1 MVQLSYVTGNYA
13 DHLPPSGLQNCMNNR
28 IYVAIDV
35 ETTGLQ
41 SGLDEIIEVAAVT
54 FRGREIL
61 DRFSQL
67 VRPRQ
72 SVPLKVTRLTG
83 IDPTALTQAPR
94 FNEIGAELARFIGN
108 RPIVGHSIG
117 FDLTMLRAQGMHF
130 NQPVYDTFELATL
143 LLPQLASYKLSTLA
157 AHLGIP
163 HPDAHRALNDAEVTA
178 QLFAAL
184 CERMLHLDLATLSEI
199 VRLTSKI
206 GLPLRDLFEE
216 ALRQKAR
223 NAFLEP
229 IAAPHDATDAAD
241 TEVPPL
247 RPTGYT
253 RLLDIEAIGAFFSPN
268 GVFGQAFP
276 GYEPRQPQIEMAQAV
291 ATAFNRSEPLIVE
304 AGTGTGKSMAYLVP
318 AAMYAAQRGER
329 VVISTNT
336 INLQDQLYNKD
347 IPDLQ
352 RIFATA
358 GLPPFRAVLLKGR
371 SNYLCLKRYHELR
384 RLDTLSGE
392 EVRTLLKIQLW
403 LPTTKSGDRTELPLI
418 DREQAVWNK
427 VNVSVETCTGARC
440 PHFRECYFFRARR
453 AAEAAHLVVVNH
465 ALLIADLAAASQ
477 VLPPYDHLVIDE
489 AHNLEDVATDQLSFN
504 LDQAGLLKFLDDLF
518 QTGGA
523 QIVSG
528 LLSEIPAVLTEIGG
542 GGAAGER
549 ITAAIERIRPTLIR
563 MRTAVYEC
571 FHLLTRFVQI
581 DSDPNQQYDLRL
593 RLTNDVRKRPEWQE
607 IELAWQ
613 NLNDMLALIGKELAT
628 IEEQL
633 HDLNEANGTLDDLLL
648 RTEVLRRFATDVRVR
663 SGHVIFGDE
672 ESICWLTYD
681 RQRDTLTLTAAPL
694 SVADILQ
701 SQLFAQKQTSVL
713 ASATLSIAGR
723 FDFVKSRIGLAEC
736 QELML
741 DSPFDYAQQALVYIP
756 NDIPEPNQRGYQQ
769 MIERAIID
777 LAIASEGRMLAL
789 FTASNALRQTYAA
802 IQEPLED
809 RGIGVMAQGIDGSRR
824 ALVDRLK
831 EFPRSVLLGTNSFWE
846 GVDVVGEALSVLV
859 ITKLPFAVPTDPIV
873 AARSEL
879 FADPFNEY
887 SVPQSILRFKQGF
900 GRLIRSR
907 EDRGIV
913 VVLDR
918 RLLTKKYGQ
927 QFLDSLPP
935 TRVRT
940 GPLAH
945 LPGLVARFLQ
955 RLNGG

>member
-1 MVQLSYVTGNYA
+1 
-13 DHLPPSGLQNCMNNR
+13 MNNR

-54 FRGREIL
+54 FRGHEIL
-61 DRFSQL
+61 DRFEQL

-72 SVPLKVTRLTG
+72 AVPLKITRLTG
-83 IDPTALTQAPR
+83 IDPAALAQAPR
-94 FNEIGAELARFIGN
+94 FNEIGADLARFIGN

-117 FDLTMLRAQGMHF
+117 FDLTMLRAQGMQF

-143 LLPQLASYKLSTLA
+143 LLPQVSSYKLSALA

-178 QLFAAL
+178 RLFAML
-184 CERMLHLDLATLSEI
+184 SERMLQLDLATLSEM
-199 VRLTSKI
+199 VRLMGKI
-206 GLPLRDLFEE
+206 GTPLRDLFEE

-223 NAFLEP
+223 NAFRDPILAQQSTGTISAEP
-229 IAAPHDATDAAD
+229 TLFSSAPD
-241 TEVPPL
+241 TGSPELPPL
-247 RPTGYT
+247 RPTGDT
-253 RLLDIEAIGAFFSPN
+253 RPLDLDQIADLFSPE
-268 GVFGQAFP
+268 GVFGRAFP
-276 GYEPRQPQIEMAQAV
+276 GYEPRPPQIEMARAV
-291 ATAFNRSEPLIVE
+291 ATAFNHSEPLIVE

-318 AAMYAAQRGER
+318 ATLYAAQRGER

-358 GLPPFRAVLLKGR
+358 GLPTFRAALLKGR

-384 RLDTLSGE
+384 RLENLTTE
-392 EVRTLLKIQLW
+392 EVRALLKIQLW
-403 LPTTKSGDRTELPLI
+403 LPTTTSGDRTELPLV
-418 DREQAVWNK
+418 DREQSAWNR

-453 AAEAAHLVVVNH
+453 AAESAHLVVVNH

-504 LDQAGLLKFLDDLF
+504 LDQASLLKFLDDLF

-523 QIVSG
+523 QVVSG
-528 LLSEIPAVLTEIGG
+528 LLSELPAVLSEIGG

-549 ITAAIERIRPTLIR
+549 ITAAIERMRPSLIR
-563 MRTAVYEC
+563 ARTAVYEC
-571 FHLLTRFVQI
+571 FNLLTRFVQL
-581 DSDPNQQYDLRL
+581 DPESGGQYDTRL
-593 RLTNDVRKRPEWQE
+593 RLTKGVRQRPEWQE

-613 NLNDMLALIGKELAT
+613 NLNDILALIGNELAG
-628 IEEQL
+628 IEVQL
-633 HDLNEANGTLDDLLL
+633 RELEEAAGGLDDLLL
-648 RTEVLRRFATDVRVR
+648 RTEVLRRFATDARVR
-663 SGHVIFGDE
+663 SGHVIFGDDD
-672 ESICWLTYD
+672 SICWLTYD
-681 RQRDTLTLTAAPL
+681 RQRDVLTLTAAPL
-694 SVADILQ
+694 SVAEILQ
-701 SQLFAQKQTSVL
+701 SQLFAQKQTSIL
-713 ASATLSIAGR
+713 ASATLSIAGT
-723 FDFVKSRIGLAEC
+723 FDFVKSRIGLEDC

-756 NDIPEPNQRGYQQ
+756 NDIPEPNQRGYQP
-769 MIERAIID
+769 MIEQAIID
-777 LAIASEGRMLAL
+777 LAIASGGRMLAL
-789 FTASNALRQTYAA
+789 FTASNALRQTYTA
-802 IQEPLED
+802 IQEVLED
-809 RGIGVMAQGIDGSRR
+809 HGIGVMAQGIDGSRK

-846 GVDVVGEALSVLV
+846 GVDVVGDALSVLV

-879 FADPFNEY
+879 FTDPFNEY

-940 GPLAH
+940 GTLAS

-955 RLNGG
+955 KVNGSSG

>member
-1 MVQLSYVTGNYA
+1 
-13 DHLPPSGLQNCMNNR
+13 MNNR

-61 DRFSQL
+61 DRFERL

-72 SVPLKVTRLTG
+72 SVPLKITRLTG
-83 IDPTALTQAPR
+83 IDPAALAQAPR

-108 RPIVGHSIG
+108 RPIVGHSIS
-117 FDLTMLRAQGMHF
+117 FDLTMLRAQGMNF
-130 NQPVYDTFELATL
+130 NQPVYDTFDLATL
-143 LLPQLASYKLSTLA
+143 LLPQATSYKLSALA
-157 AHLGIP
+157 ARLGIP

-178 QLFAAL
+178 QLFAEL
-184 CERMLHLDLATLSEI
+184 TERMLQLDLATLGEM
-199 VRLTSKI
+199 VRLMGKI

-229 IAAPHDATDAAD
+229 IAVP
-241 TEVPPL
+241 TEPAEPQSAEPPPL
-247 RPTGYT
+247 RPTGDA
-253 RLLDIEAIGAFFSPN
+253 RPLDLDAISAFFSPD
-268 GVFGQAFP
+268 GPFGRAFP
-276 GYEPRQPQIEMAQAV
+276 GYEPRPPQVEMARAV
-291 ATAFNRSEPLIVE
+291 AKAFNQSEPLLVE
-304 AGTGTGKSMAYLVP
+304 AGTGTGKSMAYLAP
-318 AAMYAAQRGER
+318 ATLYAAQRGER

-358 GLPPFRAVLLKGR
+358 GLPAFRAALLKGR

-384 RLDTLSGE
+384 RSENLAVE
-392 EVRTLLKIQLW
+392 EVRALLKIQLW
-403 LPTTKSGDRTELPLI
+403 LPATTSGDRTELPLV
-418 DREQAVWNK
+418 DREQAAWNK

-453 AAEAAHLVVVNH
+453 AAESAHVVVVNH

-477 VLPPYDHLVIDE
+477 VLPPYDHLIIDE

-523 QIVSG
+523 QVVSG
-528 LLSEIPAVLTEIGG
+528 LLSELPAILTELGG

-549 ITAAIERIRPTLIR
+549 ITAAIERMRPTLIR
-563 MRTAVYEC
+563 ARTAVYEC
-571 FHLLTRFVQI
+571 FNLLTRFVQL
-581 DSDPNQQYDLRL
+581 DTESASQYDPRL
-593 RLTNDVRKRPEWQE
+593 RLTKGVRQRPEWQA
-607 IELAWQ
+607 IEQAWQ
-613 NLNDMLALIGKELAT
+613 NLSDMLAAIGNELAV
-628 IEEQL
+628 IEEQVRE
-633 HDLNEANGTLDDLLL
+633 LNEASGGLDDVLL
-648 RTEVLRRFATDVRVR
+648 RAEVLRRFATDARVR
-663 SGHVIFGDE
+663 SGHVIFGDDD
-672 ESICWLTYD
+672 SICWLTYD

-694 SVADILQ
+694 SVAEILQ
-701 SQLFAQKQTSVL
+701 SQLFAQKQTSIL
-713 ASATLSIAGR
+713 ASATLSIAGD
-723 FDFVKSRIGLAEC
+723 FAFVKSRIGLAEC
-736 QELML
+736 DELML
-741 DSPFDYAQQALVYIP
+741 DSPFDYEQQALVYIP

-769 MIERAIID
+769 MIEQAIID
-777 LAIASEGRMLAL
+777 LALAAGGRMLAL

-802 IQEPLED
+802 IQETLED
-809 RGIGVMAQGIDGSRR
+809 HGIGVMAQGIDGSRR

-846 GVDVVGEALSVLV
+846 GVDVVGDALSVLV

-873 AARSEL
+873 AARSEQ
-879 FADPFNEY
+879 FADPFSEY

-907 EDRGIV
+907 DDRGIV

-927 QFLDSLPP
+927 QFLDSLPH

-945 LPGLVARFLQ
+945 LPGLVTRFLQ
-955 RLNGG
+955 AKNGGV

>member
-1 MVQLSYVTGNYA
+1 
-13 DHLPPSGLQNCMNNR
+13 MNNR

-61 DRFSQL
+61 DRFERL

-72 SVPLKVTRLTG
+72 SVPLKITRLTR
-83 IDPTALTQAPR
+83 IDPAALVKAPR

-117 FDLTMLRAQGMHF
+117 FDLTMLRAQGMSF
-130 NQPVYDTFELATL
+130 NQPVYDTFDLATL
-143 LLPQLASYKLSTLA
+143 LLPQATSYKLSALA
-157 AHLGIP
+157 ARLGIP

-178 QLFAAL
+178 QLFAEL
-184 CERMLHLDLATLSEI
+184 TERMLQLDLATLGEM
-199 VRLTSKI
+199 VRLMGKI

-223 NAFLEP
+223 NAFHEP
-229 IAAPHDATDAAD
+229 IAAPPEPAEALAPDL
-241 TEVPPL
+241 PPL
-247 RPTGYT
+247 RPTGDA
-253 RLLDIEAIGAFFSPN
+253 RPLDLEAIGAFFSPD
-268 GVFGQAFP
+268 GPFGRAFP
-276 GYEPRQPQIEMAQAV
+276 GYEPRPPQVEMARAV
-291 ATAFNRSEPLIVE
+291 AKAFNCSEPLIVE
-304 AGTGTGKSMAYLVP
+304 AGTGTGKSMAYLAP
-318 AAMYAAQRGER
+318 ATMYAVQRGER

-352 RIFATA
+352 RIFAA
-358 GLPPFRAVLLKGR
+358 ASLPAFRAALLKGR
-371 SNYLCLKRYHELR
+371 SNYLCLKRYHELHR
-384 RLDTLSGE
+384 SENLAIE
-392 EVRTLLKIQLW
+392 EVRALLKIQLW
-403 LPTTKSGDRTELPLI
+403 LPTTASGDRTELPLV
-418 DREQAVWNK
+418 DREQAAWNK

-453 AAEAAHLVVVNH
+453 AAEAAHMVVVNH

-489 AHNLEDVATDQLSFN
+489 AHNVEDVATDQLSFN

-518 QTGGA
+518 QSGGA
-523 QIVSG
+523 QVVSG
-528 LLSEIPAVLTEIGG
+528 LLSELPVVLTELGG

-549 ITAAIERIRPTLIR
+549 IAAAIERMRPTLIR
-563 MRTAVYEC
+563 ARTAVYEC
-571 FHLLTRFVQI
+571 FNLLTRFVQL
-581 DSDPNQQYDLRL
+581 DTEAGGQYDPRL
-593 RLTNDVRKRPEWQE
+593 RLTKGVRQRPEWQE
-607 IELAWQ
+607 IERAWQ
-613 NLNDMLALIGKELAT
+613 NLSDMLAAIGNELAV
-628 IEEQL
+628 IEEQVRE
-633 HDLNEANGTLDDLLL
+633 LNETSGELDDVLV
-648 RTEVLRRFATDVRVR
+648 RTEVLRRFATDARVR
-663 SGHVIFGDE
+663 SGHVIFGDDD
-672 ESICWLTYD
+672 SICWLTYD
-681 RQRDTLTLTAAPL
+681 RQRDTVTLTAAPL
-694 SVADILQ
+694 SVAEILQ
-701 SQLFAQKQTSVL
+701 SQLFTQKQTSIL
-713 ASATLSIAGR
+713 ASATLSIAGD
-723 FDFVKSRIGLAEC
+723 FAFVKSRIGLTEG

-741 DSPFDYAQQALVYIP
+741 DSPFNYEQQALVYIP

-769 MIERAIID
+769 MIEQAIID
-777 LAIASEGRMLAL
+777 LALASGGRMLAL
-789 FTASNALRQTYAA
+789 FTASNALRQTYTA
-802 IQEPLED
+802 IQETLED
-809 RGIGVMAQGIDGSRR
+809 HGIGVMAQGIDGSRR

-846 GVDVVGEALSVLV
+846 GVDVVGDALSVLV

-873 AARSEL
+873 AARSEQ
-879 FADPFNEY
+879 FADPFSEY

-907 EDRGIV
+907 DDRGIV

-927 QFLDSLPP
+927 QFLDSLPH

-940 GPLAH
+940 GPLVN
-945 LPGLVARFLQ
+945 LPGLIARFLQ
-955 RLNGG
+955 AKNGGA

>member
-1 MVQLSYVTGNYA
+1 
-13 DHLPPSGLQNCMNNR
+13 MNDR

-54 FRGREIL
+54 FRGRTIL
-61 DRFSQL
+61 DRFERL

-72 SVPLKVTRLTG
+72 SVPLKITRLTG
-83 IDPTALTQAPR
+83 IDPAALAQAPR
-94 FNEIGAELARFIGN
+94 FNEIGADFARFIGN
-108 RPIVGHSIG
+108 RPIVGHSIN
-117 FDLTMLRAQGMHF
+117 FDLTMLRAQGMQF

-143 LLPQLASYKLSTLA
+143 LLPQATSYKLSALA
-157 AHLGIP
+157 ERFGIP
-163 HPDAHRALNDAEVTA
+163 HPEAHRALNDAEVTA
-178 QLFAAL
+178 QLFVAL
-184 CERMLHLDLATLSEI
+184 TERILSLDLATLGEM
-199 VRLTSKI
+199 VRLMGKI
-206 GLPLRDLFEE
+206 GLPLRALFED

-229 IAAPHDATDAAD
+229 MTPRPEPD
-241 TEVPPL
+241 TPALEPTPL
-247 RPTGYT
+247 RPTGDT
-253 RLLDIEAIGAFFSPN
+253 RPLDPDQIAAFFSPD
-268 GVFGQAFP
+268 GPFGRVFP
-276 GYEPRQPQIEMAQAV
+276 GYEPRPPQVEMARAV
-291 ATAFNRSEPLIVE
+291 VQAFNRSEPLLVE
-304 AGTGTGKSMAYLVP
+304 AGTGTGKSMAYLAP
-318 AAMYAAQRGER
+318 AALYAAQRGER
-329 VVISTNT
+329 VVVSTNT

-352 RIFATA
+352 RIFAAA
-358 GLPPFRAVLLKGR
+358 GLPSFRAVLLKGR
-371 SNYLCLKRYHELR
+371 SNYLCLKRYYELR
-384 RLDTLSGE
+384 RSEQLSPE
-392 EVRTLLKIQLW
+392 EVRALLKIQLW
-403 LPTTKSGDRTELPLI
+403 LPATSSGDRTELPLL
-418 DREQAVWNK
+418 DKEQAAWNK

-477 VLPPYDHLVIDE
+477 VLPPCDHLIIDE

-504 LDQAGLLKFLDDLF
+504 LDQAAMLKFLDDLF

-523 QIVSG
+523 QVVSG
-528 LLSEIPAVLTEIGG
+528 LLSELPAALTEIGG

-549 ITAAIERIRPTLIR
+549 IALAIERMRPTLIR
-563 MRTAVYEC
+563 ARTAVYEC
-571 FHLLTRFVQI
+571 FNLLTRFVQLET
-581 DSDPNQQYDLRL
+581 DSGQYDTRL
-593 RLTNDVRKRPEWQE
+593 RLTRGVRQREGWAE

-613 NLNDMLALIGKELAT
+613 NLSDMLAAIGNELAV
-628 IEEQL
+628 IEDEVRN
-633 HDLNEANGTLDDLLL
+633 LNDAAGGFDDLLL
-648 RTEVLRRFATDVRVR
+648 RAEVLRRFATDVRVR
-663 SGHVIFGDE
+663 SGHVIFGDD

-694 SVADILQ
+694 SVAEILQ
-701 SQLFAQKQTSVL
+701 TQLFAQKQTSVL
-713 ASATLSIAGR
+713 ASATLSIAG
-723 FDFVKSRIGLAEC
+723 DFAFIKSRIGLPEC
-736 QELML
+736 ESVML
-741 DSPFDYAQQALVYIP
+741 DSPFDYARQALVFIP
-756 NDIPEPNQRGYQQ
+756 NDIPEPHQRGYQQ
-769 MIERAIID
+769 MIEQAIVD
-777 LAIASEGRMLAL
+777 LAIAAGGRMLAL

-802 IQEPLED
+802 IQETLED
-809 RGIGVMAQGIDGSRR
+809 HGIGVLAQGIDGSRR
-824 ALVDRLK
+824 ALIDRLK

-859 ITKLPFAVPTDPIV
+859 ITKLPFAVPTDPVV
-873 AARSEL
+873 AARSEQ

-918 RLLTKKYGQ
+918 RLLSKKYGQ

-940 GPLAH
+940 GALSH
-945 LPGLVARFLQ
+945 LPALVARFLHAN
-955 RLNGG
+955 NGE

>member
-1 MVQLSYVTGNYA
+1 
-13 DHLPPSGLQNCMNNR
+13 MNNR

-61 DRFSQL
+61 DRFERL

-72 SVPLKVTRLTG
+72 SVPLKITRLTG
-83 IDPTALTQAPR
+83 IDPVALAKAPR

-108 RPIVGHSIG
+108 RPIVGHSIS
-117 FDLTMLRAQGMHF
+117 FDLTMLRAQGMNF
-130 NQPVYDTFELATL
+130 NQPVYDTFDLATL
-143 LLPQLASYKLSTLA
+143 LFPQATSYKLSALA
-157 AHLGIP
+157 ARLGIP

-178 QLFAAL
+178 QLFAKL
-184 CERMLHLDLATLSEI
+184 TERMLQLDLATLGEM
-199 VRLTSKI
+199 VRLMGKI

-223 NAFLEP
+223 NAFHEP
-229 IAAPHDATDAAD
+229 IATPSEPAEALGP
-241 TEVPPL
+241 ELPPL
-247 RPTGYT
+247 RPTGDT
-253 RLLDIEAIGAFFSPN
+253 RPLDLEAIGAFFSPD
-268 GVFGQAFP
+268 GPFGRAFP
-276 GYEPRQPQIEMAQAV
+276 GYEPRPPQVEMARAV
-291 ATAFNRSEPLIVE
+291 AKAFNQSEPLIVE

-318 AAMYAAQRGER
+318 ATIYAVQRGER

-352 RIFATA
+352 RIFAAA
-358 GLPPFRAVLLKGR
+358 GLPAFRAALLKGR

-384 RLDTLSGE
+384 RSEHLAIE
-392 EVRTLLKIQLW
+392 EVRALLKIQLW
-403 LPTTKSGDRTELPLI
+403 LPTTASGDRTELPLI
-418 DREQAVWNK
+418 DREQAAWNK
-427 VNVSVETCTGARC
+427 VNVSAETCTGARC

-453 AAEAAHLVVVNH
+453 AAEAAHVVVVNH

-489 AHNLEDVATDQLSFN
+489 AHNLEDVATEQLSFN
-504 LDQAGLLKFLDDLF
+504 LDQAGLLEFLDDLF

-523 QIVSG
+523 QVVSG
-528 LLSEIPAVLTEIGG
+528 LLSELPVVLTELGG

-549 ITAAIERIRPTLIR
+549 IAAAIERVRPTLIR
-563 MRTAVYEC
+563 ARTAVYEC
-571 FHLLTRFVQI
+571 FNLLTRFVQF
-581 DSDPNQQYDLRL
+581 DTESGGQYDPRL
-593 RLTNDVRKRPEWQE
+593 RLTKKVRQQPEWQA
-607 IELAWQ
+607 IEQAWQ
-613 NLNDMLALIGKELAT
+613 NLSDMLAAIGNELAV
-628 IEEQL
+628 IEDQVRE
-633 HDLNEANGTLDDLLL
+633 LNETSGELDDVLV
-648 RTEVLRRFATDVRVR
+648 RTEVLRRFATDARVR
-663 SGHVIFGDE
+663 SGHVIFGDDD
-672 ESICWLTYD
+672 SICWLTYD

-694 SVADILQ
+694 SVAEILH
-701 SQLFAQKQTSVL
+701 SQLFTQKQTSVL
-713 ASATLSIAGR
+713 ASATLSIAGD
-723 FDFVKSRIGLAEC
+723 FAFVKNRIGLAESN
-736 QELML
+736 ELML
-741 DSPFDYAQQALVYIP
+741 DSPFDYEQQALVYIP

-777 LAIASEGRMLAL
+777 LALASGGRMLAL

-802 IQEPLED
+802 IQETLED
-809 RGIGVMAQGIDGSRR
+809 HGIGVMAQGIDGSRR

-846 GVDVVGEALSVLV
+846 GVDVVGDALSVLV

-873 AARSEL
+873 AARSEQ
-879 FADPFNEY
+879 FADPFSEY

-907 EDRGIV
+907 DDRGIV

-927 QFLDSLPP
+927 QFLDSLPH

-940 GPLAH
+940 GPLAN
-945 LPGLVARFLQ
+945 LPGLITRFLQ
-955 RLNGG
+955 AKNGGS

>member
-1 MVQLSYVTGNYA
+1 
-13 DHLPPSGLQNCMNNR
+13 MNNR

-54 FRGREIL
+54 FRGHEIL
-61 DRFSQL
+61 DRFEQL

-72 SVPLKVTRLTG
+72 AVPLKITRLTG
-83 IDPTALTQAPR
+83 IDPAALAQAPR
-94 FNEIGAELARFIGN
+94 FNEIGADLARFIGN

-117 FDLTMLRAQGMHF
+117 FDLTMLRAQGMQF

-143 LLPQLASYKLSTLA
+143 LLPQVSSYKLSALA

-178 QLFAAL
+178 RLFAML
-184 CERMLHLDLATLSEI
+184 SERMLQLDLATLSEM
-199 VRLTSKI
+199 VRLMGKI
-206 GLPLRDLFEE
+206 GTPLRDLFEE

-223 NAFLEP
+223 NAFRDPILAQQSTGTISAEP
-229 IAAPHDATDAAD
+229 TLFSSAPD
-241 TEVPPL
+241 TGSPELPPL
-247 RPTGYT
+247 RPTGDT
-253 RLLDIEAIGAFFSPN
+253 RPLDLDQIADLFSPE

-276 GYEPRQPQIEMAQAV
+276 GYEPRPPQIEMARAV
-291 ATAFNRSEPLIVE
+291 ATAFNHSEPLIVE

-318 AAMYAAQRGER
+318 ATLYAAQRGER

-358 GLPPFRAVLLKGR
+358 GLPTFRAALLKGR

-384 RLDTLSGE
+384 RLENLTTE
-392 EVRTLLKIQLW
+392 EVRALLKIQLW
-403 LPTTKSGDRTELPLI
+403 LPTTTSGDRTELPLV
-418 DREQAVWNK
+418 DREQSAWNR

-453 AAEAAHLVVVNH
+453 AAESAHLVVVNH

-504 LDQAGLLKFLDDLF
+504 LDQASLLKFLDDLF

-523 QIVSG
+523 QVVSG
-528 LLSEIPAVLTEIGG
+528 LLSELPAVLSEIGG

-549 ITAAIERIRPTLIR
+549 ITAAIERMRPSLIR
-563 MRTAVYEC
+563 ARTAVYEC
-571 FHLLTRFVQI
+571 FNLLTRFVQL
-581 DSDPNQQYDLRL
+581 DPESGGQYDTRL
-593 RLTNDVRKRPEWQE
+593 RLTKGVRQRPEWQE

-613 NLNDMLALIGKELAT
+613 NLNDILALIGNELAG
-628 IEEQL
+628 IEVQL
-633 HDLNEANGTLDDLLL
+633 RELEEAAGGLDDLLL
-648 RTEVLRRFATDVRVR
+648 RTEVLRRFATDARVR
-663 SGHVIFGDE
+663 SGHVIFGDDD
-672 ESICWLTYD
+672 SICWLTYD
-681 RQRDTLTLTAAPL
+681 RQRDVLTLTAAPL
-694 SVADILQ
+694 SVAEILQ
-701 SQLFAQKQTSVL
+701 SQLFAQKQTSIL
-713 ASATLSIAGR
+713 ASATLSIAGT
-723 FDFVKSRIGLAEC
+723 FDFVKSRIGLEDC

-756 NDIPEPNQRGYQQ
+756 NDIPEPNQRGYQP
-769 MIERAIID
+769 MIEQAIID
-777 LAIASEGRMLAL
+777 LAIASGGRMLAL
-789 FTASNALRQTYAA
+789 FTASNALRQTYTA
-802 IQEPLED
+802 IQEVLED
-809 RGIGVMAQGIDGSRR
+809 HGIGVMAQGIDGSRK

-846 GVDVVGEALSVLV
+846 GVDVVGDALSVLV

-879 FADPFNEY
+879 FTDPFNEY

-940 GPLAH
+940 GTLAS

-955 RLNGG
+955 KVNGSSG

>member
-1 MVQLSYVTGNYA
+1 
-13 DHLPPSGLQNCMNNR
+13 MNNR

-54 FRGREIL
+54 FRGHEIL
-61 DRFSQL
+61 DRFERL

-72 SVPLKVTRLTG
+72 SVPLKILRLTG
-83 IDPTALTQAPR
+83 IDPAALAQAPR

-108 RPIVGHSIG
+108 RPIVGHSIS
-117 FDLTMLRAQGMHF
+117 FDLTMLRAQGMNF

-143 LLPQLASYKLSTLA
+143 LLPQATSYRLSALA
-157 AHLGIP
+157 ARLGIP

-178 QLFAAL
+178 RLFTVL
-184 CERMLHLDLATLSEI
+184 TERILHLDLATLGEMI
-199 VRLTSKI
+199 RLMGKI

-229 IAAPHDATDAAD
+229 IAAPPEPADALTTDLP
-241 TEVPPL
+241 TL
-247 RPTGYT
+247 RPTGDG
-253 RLLDIEAIGAFFSPN
+253 RPLDLDAITQFFSPD
-268 GVFGQAFP
+268 GPFGRTFT
-276 GYEPRQPQIEMAQAV
+276 GYEPRPPQVEMARAV
-291 ATAFNRSEPLIVE
+291 AAAFNQSEPLIVE

-318 AAMYAAQRGER
+318 ATLYATQRGER

-336 INLQDQLYNKD
+336 INLQDQLYHKD

-352 RIFATA
+352 RIFVAA
-358 GLPPFRAVLLKGR
+358 GLPNFRAALLKGR

-384 RLDTLSGE
+384 RSEQLAAE
-392 EVRTLLKIQLW
+392 EVRALLKIQLW
-403 LPTTKSGDRTELPLI
+403 LPTTTSGDRAELPLV
-418 DREQAVWNK
+418 DREQTAWNK

-440 PHFRECYFFRARR
+440 PHFRDCYFFRARR

-477 VLPPYDHLVIDE
+477 VLPPYDHLIIDE

-504 LDQAGLLKFLDDLF
+504 LDQAGLLKFLDDLL

-523 QIVSG
+523 QLVSG
-528 LLSEIPAVLTEIGG
+528 LLSELPAVLTELGG

-549 ITAAIERIRPTLIR
+549 IASAIERMRPTLLR
-563 MRTAVYEC
+563 ARTAVYEC
-571 FHLLTRFVQI
+571 FNLLTRFVQI
-581 DSDPNQQYDLRL
+581 DTDASQYDPRI
-593 RLTNDVRKRPEWQE
+593 RLTKSVRQRPEWQQ

-613 NLNDMLALIGKELAT
+613 NLNDTLAAIGNELAV
-628 IEEQL
+628 IEEQVRE
-633 HDLNEANGTLDDLLL
+633 LNETHGNLDDVLL
-648 RTEVLRRFATDVRVR
+648 RVEVLRRFANDARVR
-663 SGHVIFGDE
+663 SGHVIFGSDD
-672 ESICWLTYD
+672 SVCWLTYD
-681 RQRDTLTLTAAPL
+681 RQRDALTLTAAPL
-694 SVADILQ
+694 SVAEILQ
-701 SQLFAQKQTSVL
+701 SQLFAQKQTSIL
-713 ASATLSIAGR
+713 ASATLSIAGE
-723 FDFVKSRIGLAEC
+723 FSFVKSRIGLDVC
-736 QELML
+736 NELLL
-741 DSPFDYAQQALVYIP
+741 DSPFNYAQQALVYIP

-769 MIERAIID
+769 MVEQAIVD
-777 LAIASEGRMLAL
+777 LAIAAGGRMLAL
-789 FTASNALRQTYAA
+789 FTASNALRQTYMA
-802 IQEPLED
+802 IQEQLED
-809 RGIGVMAQGIDGSRR
+809 HGIGVMAQGIDGSRR

-846 GVDVVGEALSVLV
+846 GVDVVGDALSVLV

-945 LPGLVARFLQ
+945 VPGLVARFLQ
-955 RLNGG
+955 AKNGNNS

>member
-1 MVQLSYVTGNYA
+1 
-13 DHLPPSGLQNCMNNR
+13 MNNR

-54 FRGREIL
+54 FRGRDIL
-61 DRFSQL
+61 DRFERL

-72 SVPLKVTRLTG
+72 SVPLKIMRLTG
-83 IDPTALTQAPR
+83 IDPAALAQAPR
-94 FNEIGAELARFIGN
+94 FNEIGADLARFIGN

-117 FDLTMLRAQGMHF
+117 FDLMMLRAQGMNF
-130 NQPVYDTFELATL
+130 NQPIYDTFELATL
-143 LLPQLASYKLSTLA
+143 LLPQATSYKLSALA
-157 AHLGIP
+157 AQLGIP
-163 HPDAHRALNDAEVTA
+163 HPDAHRALNDAEVAA
-178 QLFAAL
+178 QLFAVL
-184 CERMLHLDLATLSEI
+184 SERMLQLDLTTLGEM
-199 VRLTSKI
+199 VRLMSKI

-216 ALRQKAR
+216 TLRQKAR

-229 IAAPHDATDAAD
+229 IAAPPEPVDALTP
-241 TEVPPL
+241 EPPPL
-247 RPTGYT
+247 RPTGDQ
-253 RLLDIEAIGAFFSPN
+253 RPLDLDAIGAFFSPD
-268 GVFGQAFP
+268 GPFGRTFP
-276 GYEPRQPQIEMAQAV
+276 GYEARPPQVEMARAV
-291 ATAFNRSEPLIVE
+291 AAAFNSSEPLMVE

-318 AAMYAAQRGER
+318 ATLYATQRGER

-352 RIFATA
+352 RIFAAA
-358 GLPPFRAVLLKGR
+358 GLPPFRAALLKGR

-384 RLDTLSGE
+384 RSENLTVE
-392 EVRTLLKIQLW
+392 EVRALLKIQLW
-403 LPTTKSGDRTELPLI
+403 LPTTTSGDRTELPLI
-418 DREQAVWNK
+418 DREQVVWNK
-427 VNVSVETCTGARC
+427 LNVTVETCTGSRC

-477 VLPPYDHLVIDE
+477 VLPPYDHLIIDE

-518 QTGGA
+518 QTGGV
-523 QIVSG
+523 QVVSG
-528 LLSEIPAVLTEIGG
+528 LLSELPTVLNEIGG

-549 ITAAIERIRPTLIR
+549 INAAIERMRPTLIR
-563 MRTAVYEC
+563 ARTAVYDC
-571 FHLLTRFVQI
+571 FNLLTRFVQL
-581 DSDPNQQYDLRL
+581 DTETGQYDPRL
-593 RLTNDVRKRPEWQE
+593 RLTKSVRQRPEWQT
-607 IELAWQ
+607 ITQAWQ
-613 NLNDMLALIGKELAT
+613 NLNDILAT
-628 IEEQL
+628 IGNELAVIEEQVRE
-633 HDLNEANGTLDDLLL
+633 LNETTGELNDILV

-663 SGHVIFGDE
+663 SGHIIFGDDD
-672 ESICWLTYD
+672 SICWLTYD

-694 SVADILQ
+694 SVAEILQ
-701 SQLFAQKQTSVL
+701 SQLFAQKQTSIL
-713 ASATLSIAGR
+713 ASATLSITGN
-723 FDFVKSRIGLAEC
+723 FSFVKSRIGLDEC
-736 QELML
+736 TELML
-741 DSPFDYAQQALVYIP
+741 DSPFDYTQQALVYIP

-769 MIERAIID
+769 MIEQAIVD
-777 LAIASEGRMLAL
+777 LAVAAEGRMLAL
-789 FTASNALRQTYAA
+789 FTASNALRQTYTA

-809 RGIGVMAQGIDGSRR
+809 HGIGVMAQGIDGSRR

-846 GVDVVGEALSVLV
+846 GVDIVGDALSVLV
-859 ITKLPFAVPTDPIV
+859 ITKLPFAVPTDPVV
-873 AARSEL
+873 AARSEQ

-907 EDRGIV
+907 DDRGIV

-927 QFLDSLPP
+927 QFLDSLPH

-955 RLNGG
+955 RNGAEDVK

>member
-1 MVQLSYVTGNYA
+1 
-13 DHLPPSGLQNCMNNR
+13 MNNR

-54 FRGREIL
+54 FRGYEIL
-61 DRFSQL
+61 DRFEQL

-72 SVPLKVTRLTG
+72 AVPLKITRLTG
-83 IDPTALTQAPR
+83 IDPAALAQAPR
-94 FNEIGAELARFIGN
+94 FNEIGADLARFIGN

-117 FDLTMLRAQGMHF
+117 FDLTMLRAQGMQF

-143 LLPQLASYKLSTLA
+143 LLPQVSSYKLSALA

-178 QLFAAL
+178 RLFAIL
-184 CERMLHLDLATLSEI
+184 SERMLQLDLATLSEM
-199 VRLTSKI
+199 VRLMGKI
-206 GLPLRDLFEE
+206 GTPLRDLFEE

-223 NAFLEP
+223 NAFRDPILAQQSTGTISSEP
-229 IAAPHDATDAAD
+229 TLFSSAPD
-241 TEVPPL
+241 TGSPELPPL
-247 RPTGYT
+247 RPTGDT
-253 RLLDIEAIGAFFSPN
+253 RPLDLDQIADLFSPA
-268 GVFGQAFP
+268 GVFGRAFP
-276 GYEPRQPQIEMAQAV
+276 GYEPRPPQIEMVRAV
-291 ATAFNRSEPLIVE
+291 ATAFNHSEPLIVE

-318 AAMYAAQRGER
+318 ATLYATQRGER

-352 RIFATA
+352 RIFAAA
-358 GLPPFRAVLLKGR
+358 GLPPFRAALLKGR

-384 RLDTLSGE
+384 RLENLTTE
-392 EVRTLLKIQLW
+392 EVRALLKIQLW
-403 LPTTKSGDRTELPLI
+403 LPTTTSGDRTELPLV
-418 DREQAVWNK
+418 DREQSAWNR

-453 AAEAAHLVVVNH
+453 AAESAHLVVVNH

-523 QIVSG
+523 QVVSG
-528 LLSEIPAVLTEIGG
+528 LLSEVPAVLSEIGG

-549 ITAAIERIRPTLIR
+549 ITAAIERMRPALIR
-563 MRTAVYEC
+563 ARTAVYEC
-571 FHLLTRFVQI
+571 FNLLTRFVQL
-581 DSDPNQQYDLRL
+581 DPESGGQYDTRL
-593 RLTNDVRKRPEWQE
+593 RLTKGVRQRPEWQE

-613 NLNDMLALIGKELAT
+613 NLNDILALIGNELAV

-633 HDLNEANGTLDDLLL
+633 HELEEAAGGLDDLLL
-648 RTEVLRRFATDVRVR
+648 RTEVLRRFATDARVR
-663 SGHVIFGDE
+663 SGHVIFGDDD
-672 ESICWLTYD
+672 SICWLTYD
-681 RQRDTLTLTAAPL
+681 RQRDVLTLTAAPL
-694 SVADILQ
+694 SVAEILQ
-701 SQLFAQKQTSVL
+701 SQLFAQKQTSIL
-713 ASATLSIAGR
+713 ASATLSIAGT
-723 FDFVKSRIGLAEC
+723 FDFVKSRIGLEDC

-756 NDIPEPNQRGYQQ
+756 NDIPEPNQRGYQP
-769 MIERAIID
+769 MIEQAIID
-777 LAIASEGRMLAL
+777 LAIASGGRMLAL
-789 FTASNALRQTYAA
+789 FTASNALRQTYTA
-802 IQEPLED
+802 IQEVLED
-809 RGIGVMAQGIDGSRR
+809 HGIGVMAQGIDGSRK

-846 GVDVVGEALSVLV
+846 GVDVVGDALSVLV

-879 FADPFNEY
+879 FTDPFNEY

-940 GPLAH
+940 GTLAC

-955 RLNGG
+955 KVNGSSG

>member
-1 MVQLSYVTGNYA
+1 
-13 DHLPPSGLQNCMNNR
+13 MNNR

-54 FRGREIL
+54 FRGNEIL
-61 DRFSQL
+61 DRFERL

-72 SVPLKVTRLTG
+72 SVPLKITRLTG
-83 IDPTALTQAPR
+83 IDPAALAQAPS
-94 FNEIGAELARFIGN
+94 FNEIGADLARFIGN

-117 FDLTMLRAQGMHF
+117 FDLAMLRAQGMHF

-143 LLPQLASYKLSTLA
+143 LLPQVASYKLSALTA
-157 AHLGIP
+157 RLGIP
-163 HPDAHRALNDAEVTA
+163 HPDAHRALHDAEATA
-178 QLFAAL
+178 RLFMAL
-184 CERMLHLDLATLSEI
+184 TERMLHLDLATLGEM
-199 VRLTSKI
+199 VRLMGKI

-229 IAAPHDATDAAD
+229 IAAPAETNDALAP
-241 TEVPPL
+241 EPSPL
-247 RPTGYT
+247 RPTGDS
-253 RLLDIEAIGAFFSPN
+253 RPLDLDTIAQFFSPD
-268 GVFGQAFP
+268 GPFARAFP
-276 GYEPRQPQIEMAQAV
+276 GYEPRPPQVEMARAV
-291 ATAFNRSEPLIVE
+291 AAAFNQSKPLIVE
-304 AGTGTGKSMAYLVP
+304 AGTGTGKSMAYLAP
-318 AAMYAAQRGER
+318 ATIFAIQRGER
-329 VVISTNT
+329 VVVSTNT
-336 INLQDQLYNKD
+336 INLQDQLYHKD

-352 RIFATA
+352 RIFAAA
-358 GLPPFRAVLLKGR
+358 GLPGFRAALLKGR

-384 RLDTLSGE
+384 RSESLTAE
-392 EVRTLLKIQLW
+392 EVRALLKIQLW
-403 LPTTKSGDRTELPLI
+403 LPTTASGDRAELPLVE
-418 DREQAVWNK
+418 REQAAWNK
-427 VNVSVETCTGARC
+427 VSVSVETCIGARC

-453 AAEAAHLVVVNH
+453 AAESAHLVVVNH

-477 VLPPYDHLVIDE
+477 VLPPYDHLIIDE

-504 LDQAGLLKFLDDLF
+504 LDQAGMLKFLDDLF

-523 QIVSG
+523 QVVSG
-528 LLSEIPAVLTEIGG
+528 LLSELPAVLTELGG

-549 ITAAIERIRPTLIR
+549 ITGAIERMRPTLIR
-563 MRTAVYEC
+563 ARTAVYEC
-571 FHLLTRFVQI
+571 FNLLTRFAQL
-581 DSDPNQQYDLRL
+581 DAESGQYDPRI
-593 RLTNDVRKRPEWQE
+593 RLTKGVRQRPEWQP
-607 IELAWQ
+607 IEQAWQ
-613 NLNDMLALIGKELAT
+613 NLSDMLAALGHELAV
-628 IEEQL
+628 IEDHARE
-633 HDLNEANGTLDDLLL
+633 LNEASGDLDDVLL
-648 RTEVLRRFATDVRVR
+648 RVEVLRRFATDARVR
-663 SGHVIFGDE
+663 GGHVIFGDDD
-672 ESICWLTYD
+672 SICWLSYD

-694 SVADILQ
+694 SVAEILQ

-713 ASATLSIAGR
+713 ASATLSIAGE
-723 FDFVKSRIGLAEC
+723 FSFVKSRIGLDEC
-736 QELML
+736 GELLL

-769 MIERAIID
+769 MIEQAIVD
-777 LAIASEGRMLAL
+777 LALASGGRMLAL
-789 FTASNALRQTYAA
+789 FTAANALRQTYAA
-802 IQEPLED
+802 IQDQLED

-846 GVDVVGEALSVLV
+846 GVDVVGDALSVLV
-859 ITKLPFAVPTDPIV
+859 ITKLPFAVPSDPIV

-927 QFLDSLPP
+927 RFLDSLPP

-940 GPLAH
+940 GPLAN
-945 LPGLVARFLQ
+945 LPGLVTRFLQ
-955 RLNGG
+955 AKNGSG